1 MTRSTTQEKPVESVN
16 DEKRKNHSIFA
27 LNYIEVKRVFFEI
40 IYKRKI
46 FNPYL
51 NSESHSFICVV
62 LNLIFAYF

>member
-16 DEKRKNHSIFA
+16 DEKQNHFIFA

-51 NSESHSFICVV
+51 NSESHSFICIV
-62 LNLIFAYF
+62 LNLTFAYF